1 MELIN
6 KILEIL
12 FPTKCLSCNAI
23 ISADANF
30 CKNCWAKLQ
39 FIKAPNCKIC
49 SYPFELNF
57 QEHDDHICGNC
68 LKKPPFFDKTIAIY
82 RYNPTIGQAIGRF
95 KYGDQTFLAK
105 KFAKILLQKARDE
118 IANCDIICAVAL
130 HKSKLRKRKFNQA
143 LLLARNLQSGKLIF
157 DLLIR
162 TKNQKSQV
170 KLTQKQRIKNIKKAF
185 SLNPKYQNL
194 VKNKHIILV
203 DDVITTSSTA
213 NSCAKELK
221 KYGAKKITIL
231 TIAKTIF

>member
-1 MELIN
+1 MKLIN

-12 FPTKCLSCNAI
+12 FPTKCLSCNAV
-23 ISADANF
+23 ISTDANF
-30 CKNCWAKLQ
+30 CKNCWQKLQ

-49 SYPFELNF
+49 SYPFEINL
-57 QEHDDHICGNC
+57 QEHENYICGNC

-82 RYNPTIGQAIGRF
+82 RYNSTIGRAIGHF

-105 KFAKILLQKARDE
+105 KFAKILLSKAHDE
-118 IANCDIICAVAL
+118 INDCDIICAVAL
-130 HKSKLRKRKFNQA
+130 HKNKLRKRKFNQA
-143 LLLARNLQSGKLIF
+143 LLIAKNLASNKLIF

-185 SLNPKYQNL
+185 SLNPKYQNF

-203 DDVITTSSTA
+203 DDVITTSATA

-221 KYGAKKITIL
+221 KFGAKKISVL

>member
-1 MELIN
+1 MKLIN
-6 KILEIL
+6 KILEIF
-12 FPTKCLSCNAI
+12 FPTKCLSCNAT

-30 CKNCWAKLQ
+30 CKNCWQKLQ
-39 FIKAPNCKIC
+39 FIQAPNCKIC
-49 SYPFELNF
+49 SYPFEINL
-57 QEHDDHICGNC
+57 QEYGDHICGNC

-82 RYNPTIGQAIGRF
+82 RYNPTIGGAISRF

-105 KFAKILLQKARDE
+105 KFATILLSKARDE
-118 IANCDIICAVAL
+118 INDCDIICAVAL
-130 HKSKLRKRKFNQA
+130 HKNKLRKRKFNQA
-143 LLLARNLQSGKLIF
+143 LLIAKNLPTNKLIF

-170 KLTQKQRIKNIKKAF
+170 NLTQKQRMKNIRKAF

-194 VKNKHIILV
+194 IRNKHIILV
-203 DDVITTSSTA
+203 DDVITTSATA

-221 KYGAKKITIL
+221 KFGAKKITIL

>member
-1 MELIN
+1 MKLIN

-12 FPTKCLSCNAI
+12 FPTKCLSCDVI

-30 CKNCWAKLQ
+30 CKNCWQQLQ
-39 FIKAPNCKIC
+39 FIKAPHCKIC
-49 SYPFELNF
+49 SHPFEINLQEQEYYMCANF
-57 QEHDDHICGNC
+57 
-68 LKKPPFFDKTIAIY
+68 LKKPHFFDKTIAIY
-82 RYNPTIGQAIGRF
+82 RYNPTIGKAIGRF
-95 KYGDQTFLAK
+95 KYSDQTFLAK

-118 IANCDIICAVAL
+118 INDCDIICAVAL
-130 HKSKLRKRKFNQA
+130 HQSKLRKRKFNQA
-143 LLLARNLQSGKLIF
+143 LLIAKNLQSNKLIF

-170 KLTQKQRIKNIKKAF
+170 QLTQKQRIKNIKKAF
-185 SLNPKYQNL
+185 SLNPKYQNF
-194 VKNKHIILV
+194 VKNKRIILV
-203 DDVITTSSTA
+203 DDVITTSATA

>member
-1 MELIN
+1 LI
-6 KILEIL
+6 
-12 FPTKCLSCNAI
+12 A
-23 ISADANF
+23 
-30 CKNCWAKLQ
+30 KN
-39 FIKAPNCKIC
+39 
-49 SYPFELNF
+49 
-57 QEHDDHICGNC
+57 
-68 LKKPPFFDKTIAIY
+68 
-82 RYNPTIGQAIGRF
+82 
-95 KYGDQTFLAK
+95 LAS
-105 KFAKILLQKARDE
+105 
-118 IANCDIICAVAL
+118 N
-130 HKSKLRKRKFNQA
+130 
-143 LLLARNLQSGKLIF
+143 KLIF

-185 SLNPKYQNL
+185 SLNPKYQNF

>member
-1 MELIN
+1 MKLIN

-12 FPTKCLSCNAI
+12 FPTKCLSCNAV
-23 ISADANF
+23 ISSDANF
-30 CKNCWAKLQ
+30 CKNCWPKLQ
-39 FIKAPNCKIC
+39 FIKSPHCKIC
-49 SYPFELNF
+49 SHPFEINL
-57 QEHDDHICGNC
+57 QEQENYICANC

-82 RYNPTIGQAIGRF
+82 RYNPTIGGAIGRF

-105 KFAKILLQKARDE
+105 KFAKILLPKARDE

-130 HKSKLRKRKFNQA
+130 HRSKPRKRKFNQA
-143 LLLARNLQSGKLIF
+143 LLIARNLDSKKLIF

-170 KLTQKQRIKNIKKAF
+170 QLTQKQRIKNIKKAF
-185 SLNPKYQNL
+185 SLNPKYQNF

-221 KYGAKKITIL
+221 KFGAKKITIL